1 MTYKDKRWK
10 GTINDLIILNQ
21 VRILRPGNPIPADVR
36 PFVNKN
42 PEMTEKVCALIEY
55 ERTEFALKAVR
66 DFHQEQE
73 DKMKVIVMLPFSFL

>member
-1 MTYKDKRWK
+1 
-10 GTINDLIILNQ
+10 
-21 VRILRPGNPIPADVR
+21 
-36 PFVNKN
+36 
-42 PEMTEKVCALIEY
+42 MTEKVCALIEY